1 MSSNRL
7 KHSKSPYLLQHA
19 DNPVDWYP
27 WSDDAFEKAKSEDKP
42 VFLSIGYAT
51 CHWCHVMAHESF
63 EDDKVAELMN
73 DAFVNIKVDREERP
87 DIDNTYMT
95 VCQMLTGRGGW
106 PLTIVMTPDKEPFF
120 AGTYLPKESRGQQLG
135 MTDLIPQIHEIWT
148 KDRNRINQSV
158 DSIKEG
164 FSKTLTLGSSAE
176 KLPGDVIVKAKQSLA
191 QQYDETYGGFGSQPK
206 FPSPHNLLFLLNY
219 AAAMDDDSS
228 KQMALHTLRQ
238 MRLGGIWDHI
248 GGGFHRYS
256 TDEKWLLP
264 HFEKML
270 YDQAMLLLAYTE
282 GWRMSGDPIFKD
294 TCYRIFNY
302 LKTNMR
308 SPDGAFYSAEDAD
321 SEGEEGKFYVWE
333 KQEIF
338 NCLTKEKA
346 ELFCDVYNIKDDG
359 NFHDEASGQLTGQN
373 IPHLNGR
380 LSEYASKHSLNYEK
394 LDKSLAQIR
403 SELFDIRKDRV
414 PPLLDDKILTDWN
427 GLLMVAFATAGAVF
441 NDSDFTDA
449 ATKIESFISSKLISS
464 DGHLLHRFRDGDAGI
479 NAMADDYTSL
489 VWGLIEL
496 YQTTQNP
503 AFLLTAIQYHTY
515 FSQEF
520 SDEDN
525 GGFYFTNKNTE
536 TPLGRQKEIYDGALP
551 SSNSIAAL
559 NGFRLARLTG
569 HTDYEAESEKIFR
582 AFSEVIKDNPSAYT
596 FALITKLSQ
605 QNEPREIAV
614 VGQSDDNRLDE
625 ILDYLSNQNRFQNSV
640 ILKTEKTRETLSK
653 LSPFT
658 ESFQINN
665 SPNIYIC
672 KEFSCD
678 TPVHSLSELKKSIRK
693 S

>member
-27 WSDDAFEKAKSEDKP
+27 WSDDAFEKAKAEDKP

-135 MTDLIPQIHEIWT
+135 MMDLIPQIHEIWT
-148 KDRNRINQSV
+148 KDRHRIIQSV

-176 KLPGDVIVKAKQSLA
+176 NLTDDVIMKAKQSLD
-191 QQYDETYGGFGSQPK
+191 QQFDETHGGFGSRPK

-219 AAAMDDDSS
+219 ASAMDDDSS
-228 KQMALHTLRQ
+228 KRMALHTLRQ

-294 TCYRIFNY
+294 TCYRIFDY
-302 LKTNMR
+302 LVTNMR
-308 SPDGAFYSAEDAD
+308 SPLGAFYSAEDAD

-333 KQEIF
+333 KHEIF
-338 NCLTKEKA
+338 DHLTKEKA
-346 ELFCDVYNIKDDG
+346 ELFCDVYNIKEEG
-359 NFHDEASGQLTGQN
+359 NFRDEASGQITGQN
-373 IPHLNGR
+373 IPHLRER
-380 LSEYASKHSLNYEK
+380 LSEYASKNSLNYEK
-394 LDKSLAQIR
+394 LEKSLTQIR
-403 SELFDIRKDRV
+403 TELFDIRKDRV

-427 GLLMVAFATAGAVF
+427 GFLMAALATAGAVF
-441 NDSDFTDA
+441 NDSEFTDSA
-449 ATKIESFISSKLISS
+449 AEIESFISSKLVSS
-464 DGHLLHRFRDGDAGI
+464 DGQLLHRFRDGDAGI
-479 NAMADDYTSL
+479 DAMADDYTSL

-503 AFLLTAIQYHTY
+503 EYLQKAIHFQTI

-520 SDEDN
+520 SDDEN
-525 GGFYFTNKNTE
+525 GGYYFTSKNTD

-551 SSNSIAAL
+551 SSNSMAAL

-569 HTDYEAESEKIFR
+569 KTDYESKAEKIFR
-582 AFSEVIKDNPSAYT
+582 AFSQVIKDNPSAYT
-596 FALITKLSQ
+596 FALITKLTQ
-605 QNEPREIAV
+605 KNEPREIAV
-614 VGQSDDNRLDE
+614 ASHSGNNYLGE

-640 ILKTEKTRETLSK
+640 ILKTEKTQETLRK

-658 ESFQINN
+658 ESFPIDE
-665 SPNIYIC
+665 SLNIYVC
-672 KEFSCD
+672 KNFSCD
-678 TPVHSLSELKKSIRK
+678 TPVHSLDKLIENLR
-693 S
+693 